1 MKLQVLVLV
10 LAISV
15 SGAAFAKDKAD
26 KKNGKA
32 GGSVE
37 QQVKELD
44 DQARQAAIS
53 GDTSFQEK
61 YLADDFVAINPM
73 GHVASRDEAIAMRKN
88 GDIKYSAI
96 DQKDQKIHVY
106 GNTAVVTSTADVKG
120 TNKGND
126 ISGTYQA
133 SRVWVKRNGKWQ
145 QVLFQSTK
153 VSEPN

>member
-1 MKLQVLVLV
+1 MKLQVLILV

-26 KKNGKA
+26 KKGK

-37 QQVKELD
+37 EQIKALD

-53 GDTSFQEK
+53 GDASFQEK
-61 YLADDFVAINPM
+61 YLADDFVGVNPM
-73 GHVASRDEAIAMRKN
+73 GHVASKQEAIAMRKS

-96 DQKDQKIHVY
+96 DQKDETVHVY
-106 GNTAVVTSTADVKG
+106 GNTVVVTSTADVKG
-120 TNKGND
+120 TVKSND

-153 VSEPN
+153 VSEQK

>member
-1 MKLQVLVLV
+1 MKLQLLILI

-15 SGAAFAKDKAD
+15 SGTAFAKDKAE
-26 KKNGKA
+26 KKGK

-37 QQVKELD
+37 HQIKDLD
-44 DQARQAAIS
+44 DQARQSAIS

-61 YLADDFVAINPM
+61 YLADDYIGVNPM
-73 GHVASRDEAIAMRKN
+73 GHVASKQEAIAMRKS

-96 DQKDQKIHVY
+96 DQKDETVHVY
-106 GNTAVVTSTADVKG
+106 GSTAVVTSTADVKG
-120 TNKGND
+120 TNKGTD

-153 VSEPN
+153 VSEQK

>member
-1 MKLQVLVLV
+1 MKLQLLILV

-26 KKNGKA
+26 KKGK

-37 QQVKELD
+37 EQIKALD
-44 DQARQAAIS
+44 DQARQAAIA
-53 GDTSFQEK
+53 GDASFQEK
-61 YLADDFVAINPM
+61 YLADDFVGVNQM
-73 GHVASRDEAIAMRKN
+73 GHVASKQEAIAMRKS

-96 DQKDQKIHVY
+96 DQKDETVHVY

-120 TNKGND
+120 TVKGND

-153 VSEPN
+153 VSEQK